1 MAVTASCD
9 TGAES
14 RRTDTNRR
22 GRDMAL
28 TSRRGRPC
36 PATRSAAHVVVAPV
50 GFLQRGLVA
59 VVQDADQSPAAML
72 ARAGLKEHGRD
83 PIAHRLLVAV
93 LEGPVVIG
101 AGFGYRRVVR
111 ADWPDAPISGP
122 PYVRAARGCGRAGG
136 GPSTGWSAVPA
147 RPCPRP
153 AKPGVVRHA
162 QEDEHAS
169 RSAASETGETLDG
182 FGLTRLFMG
191 PEQGRT
197 RYPRFH
203 PVKTS
208 AWTGAD
214 PTGR

>member
-1 MAVTASCD
+1 MVAQWSGLRCTAHTAMAVIASCD

-93 LEGPVVIG
+93 LEGPVAIG

-111 ADWPDAPISGP
+111 ATGRTLRSAGRRTSGLHAGVVEPAVDHRQGGQQFLPGRVLAPQS
-122 PYVRAARGCGRAGG
+122 R
-136 GPSTGWSAVPA
+136 GWSGMRKKTNTPLGQLPRRRG
-147 RPCPRP
+147 RP
-153 AKPGVVRHA
+153 
-162 QEDEHAS
+162 
-169 RSAASETGETLDG
+169 
-182 FGLTRLFMG
+182 
-191 PEQGRT
+191 
-197 RYPRFH
+197 
-203 PVKTS
+203 
-208 AWTGAD
+208 WTVSG
-214 PTGR
+214 